1 MLYSPDWKALLVLV
15 GTAQSPSQCTID
27 NILLALP
34 CHVLSSGRSVKKMEP
49 YLIHGTHWG
58 LMARYRD
65 TKYSSDYE
73 KACNI
78 IRFTCLFH
86 VLLILFTSF
95 LFYVGG
101 GGANCMSS
109 WSLML
114 LFCSYLCKSIVGLLK
129 CTVHWGY

>member
-1 MLYSPDWKALLVLV
+1 M
-15 GTAQSPSQCTID
+15 G
-27 NILLALP
+27 
-34 CHVLSSGRSVKKMEP
+34 P

-58 LMARYRD
+58 VMARYRD

-86 VLLILFTSF
+86 VLLISFTYF

-101 GGANCMSS
+101 KLYEFLVAHVII
-109 WSLML
+109 LL
-114 LFCSYLCKSIVGLLK
+114 LFHANLSVVS
-129 CTVHWGY
+129 